1 MTIFTRRSFLIT
13 ALVTPFVSHAVR
25 AEEPMIKVYKS
36 PTCGCCG
43 AWVEHLNE
51 AGFRVVA
58 ENVSQDAL
66 WKLKT
71 KAGITDDLSSCH
83 TAFVE
88 GYVIEGHVP
97 AEDIRRLLDEKPE
110 GLGLSV
116 PGMPIGSPGME
127 MGDER
132 EPYAT
137 LLVQPNGAAD
147 FFARHN

>member
-1 MTIFTRRSFLIT
+1 MTIFTRRSFLAT
-13 ALVTPFVSHAVR
+13 ALAAPFLARAAR
-25 AEEPMIKVYKS
+25 AEEPVIMVYKS

-43 AWVEHLNE
+43 AWVEHVKA
-51 AGFRVVA
+51 AGFNVRA
-58 ENVSQDAL
+58 EDVSQDAL

-71 KAGITDDLSSCH
+71 RAGITDELSSCH

-97 AEDIRRLLDEKPE
+97 AQDIRRLLDDKPG

-127 MGDER
+127 MGNER
-132 EPYAT
+132 EPFAT
-137 LLVQPNGAAD
+137 LLVRPGGAAD
-147 FFARHN
+147 VFARHN

>member
-1 MTIFTRRSFLIT
+1 MPSFTRRSFLAAALT
-13 ALVTPFVSHAVR
+13 APILVRAAH
-25 AEEPMIKVYKS
+25 AEEPQIKVYKS
-36 PTCGCCG
+36 PTCGCCA
-43 AWVEHLNE
+43 AWVEHLE
-51 AGFRVVA
+51 QDGFNVQA
-58 ENVSQDAL
+58 EDVSQDML
-66 WKLKT
+66 WQIKAR
-71 KAGITDDLSSCH
+71 AGITDDLSSCH

-97 AEDIRRLLDEKPE
+97 AQDIRRLLAERPE

-137 LLVQPNGAAD
+137 LLVHPGGAAD